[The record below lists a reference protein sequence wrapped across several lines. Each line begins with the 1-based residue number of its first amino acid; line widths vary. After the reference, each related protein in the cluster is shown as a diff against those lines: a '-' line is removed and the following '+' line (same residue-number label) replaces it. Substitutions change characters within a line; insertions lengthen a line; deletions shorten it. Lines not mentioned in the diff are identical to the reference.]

1 MPLFRSEN
9 RDNELTAS
17 ALLLSHLGSTIFE
30 LSMCI
35 RQINVLS
42 KPAKLFEVMHCKP
55 ALTNKSFSD

>member
-42 KPAKLFEVMHCKP
+42 KPAKLFEVMFEKD
-55 ALTNKSFSD
+55 L